1 MTKSV
6 DTLLIPGPIILS
18 GAVQKALDVPSLGHT
33 SPEFV
38 SIFQRVLKNTRAV
51 FKSAAASKSQPF
63 VLAGSGTLGWD
74 IFASNFILSKA
85 PNKNVL
91 VVSTGTFSDRFADCL
106 RSYGA
111 QVDVVRPLKIG
122 ESVPLELITEKLSQ
136 NSYGAVT
143 VTHVDTST
151 AVLSDLKA
159 ISQAIKQ
166 TSPETFFV
174 VDAVCSIG
182 CEEFEFDEWGVDFA
196 LTASQKAIG
205 APAGLSIS
213 LCSSRFMDYAL
224 NDSKNG
230 HVHGYFS
237 SLRRWTPIME
247 NYEAGKGAY
256 FATPPVQLIN
266 SLDVALKELL
276 EEGLHKRWDL
286 HREMSDWFKD
296 SLVNGLQLTSV
307 SRYPSNMSAHG
318 LTAVYVADPPDVIA
332 FLKSH
337 GVVIAGGIHKDIGPK
352 YIRIGHMGVT
362 ACNKNL
368 PYMKNCF
375 DLIKLALQRKK

>member
-1 MTKSV
+1 MTNSV

-38 SIFQRVLKNTRAV
+38 SIFQRVLKNTRTV
-51 FKSAAASKSQPF
+51 FKSDAASKSQPF

-74 IFASNFILSKA
+74 VFASNFALSKA
-85 PNKNVL
+85 PNKKVL

-111 QVDVVRPLKIG
+111 EVDVVEPLKIG
-122 ESVPLELITEKLSQ
+122 EAVPLELIAEKLSQ
-136 NSYGAVT
+136 NNYGALT

-151 AVLSDLKA
+151 AVLSDVKA
-159 ISQAIKQ
+159 ISQVIKQ
-166 TSPETFFV
+166 KSPETFFV
-174 VDAVCSIG
+174 VDGVCSVG
-182 CEEFEFDEWGVDFA
+182 CEEFEFDEWGMDFA
-196 LTASQKAIG
+196 LTASQKAVG
-205 APAGLSIS
+205 APAGLSIFV
-213 LCSSRFMDYAL
+213 CSSRFMDYTL
-224 NDSKNG
+224 NDSVNG
-230 HVHGYFS
+230 QVHGYFS
-237 SLRRWTPIME
+237 SLRRWTPIMQD
-247 NYEAGKGAY
+247 YEAGRGAY

-266 SLDVALKELL
+266 SLDVALKEVL
-276 EEGLHKRWDL
+276 EEGLSKRWDS

-296 SLVNGLQLTSV
+296 SLVNDLKLTSV
-307 SRYPSNMSAHG
+307 AKYPSNMSAHG
-318 LTAVYVADPPDVIA
+318 LTAVYVADPPSVIA

-337 GVVIAGGIHKDIGPK
+337 GIVIAGGIHKVIGPK

-362 ACNKNL
+362 ACDKNL

-375 DLIKLALQRKK
+375 NLIKLALQRKK

>member
-1 MTKSV
+1 MANSV

-18 GAVQKALDVPSLGHT
+18 EAVQKALDVPSLGHT
-33 SPEFV
+33 SPEFISV
-38 SIFQRVLKNTRAV
+38 FQRVLQNTRTV
-51 FKSAAASKSQPF
+51 FNSAATSKSQPF

-74 IFASNFILSKA
+74 LFASNFLLSGA
-85 PNKNVL
+85 PNRNVL

-106 RSYGA
+106 RNYGA
-111 QVDVVRPLKIG
+111 QVDVVGPTKIG
-122 ESVPLELITEKLSQ
+122 ESVPQELIAEKLAHKK
-136 NSYGAVT
+136 YGAVT

-159 ISQAIKQ
+159 VSQLIKDI
-166 TSPETFFV
+166 SPETFFV

-182 CEEFEFDEWGVDFA
+182 CEEFKFDDWGVDFA

-224 NDSKNG
+224 NDRENG
-230 HVHGYFS
+230 QVHGYFS
-237 SLRRWTPIME
+237 SLRRWAPIMQG
-247 NYEAGKGAY
+247 YEAGKGAY

-266 SLDVALKELL
+266 SLDVALREILD
-276 EEGLHKRWDL
+276 EGLTKRWDL

-307 SRYPSNMSAHG
+307 SRCPSSMSAHG
-318 LTAVYVADPPDVIA
+318 LTAVYVADPPSVIA

-362 ACNKNL
+362 ACNKSL

>member
-1 MTKSV
+1 M
-6 DTLLIPGPIILS
+6 
-18 GAVQKALDVPSLGHT
+18 
-33 SPEFV
+33 
-38 SIFQRVLKNTRAV
+38 
-51 FKSAAASKSQPF
+51 
-63 VLAGSGTLGWD
+63 
-74 IFASNFILSKA
+74 
-85 PNKNVL
+85 
-91 VVSTGTFSDRFADCL
+91 
-106 RSYGA
+106 
-111 QVDVVRPLKIG
+111 
-122 ESVPLELITEKLSQ
+122 
-136 NSYGAVT
+136 
-143 VTHVDTST
+143 
-151 AVLSDLKA
+151 
-159 ISQAIKQ
+159 
-166 TSPETFFV
+166 
-174 VDAVCSIG
+174 
-182 CEEFEFDEWGVDFA
+182 GVDFA

-266 SLDVALKELL
+266 SLDVALKEIL